1 MKTIVALYDELADAR
16 RVIDDLTDAGISA
29 NNINIMAGDPED
41 RYATQLAETYEGYSE
56 ADATADGAVA
66 GGVLG
71 GLTGLLLGLGA
82 FAIPGLGPVIA
93 AGPLA
98 AGLIGAGI
106 GAASGGLIA
115 ALVEWGV
122 SEEEAEFYL
131 EGVRRGGTLVAVKTP
146 DEQVDLV
153 SDTMRQH
160 GLIDLEERV
169 TTWRDEGWTGYDPG
183 PYADIDFD
191 THDRAFRKHYENAY
205 ADEDFPYDNFAPA
218 YRLGYF
224 LATDDRYMQ
233 GPWADVAPDARNIWE
248 EEHDGDWDRY
258 ENAVEFSYHRAQ
270 VYNL

>member
-1 MKTIVALYDELADAR
+1 MKTVVGLYDELADAR
-16 RVIDDLTDAGISA
+16 RVIDDLTDAGIPA
-29 NNINIMAGDPED
+29 NNINMMAGDPEN
-41 RYATQLAETYEGYSE
+41 RYATQLDEEAGAYDE
-56 ADATADGAVA
+56 ADAAVDGAVA

-71 GLTGLLLGLGA
+71 GLAGLLLGLGA

-98 AGLIGAGI
+98 ATLMGAGI

-115 ALVEWGV
+115 ALVEWGI

-131 EGVRRGGTLVAVKTP
+131 EGIRRGGTLVAVKTP

-153 SDTMRQH
+153 ADVMDKP

-169 TTWRDEGWTGYDPG
+169 STWREEGWTGYEPG

-191 THDRAFRKHYENAY
+191 THDRAFREHYESTY
-205 ADEDFPYDNFAPA
+205 GDEDFPYDDFAPA

-233 GPWADVAPDARNIWE
+233 GPWGDVAPDARNIWE
-248 EEHDGDWDRY
+248 EEYGGDWDKY
-258 ENAVEFSYHRAQ
+258 EHAVEFSYQRAQ
-270 VYNL
+270 MYNL